1 MEFHFNERATIE
13 LYNEELGTF
22 REIVRLAADRLAS
35 APAHQMRGVPLQR
48 QAGLTG
54 VDLFR
59 VHKMLEDLGKKLGLD
74 ITEKTWERKSD
85 PDSKPTLDTIF
96 LAFVSTGATPNLPD

>member
-1 MEFHFNERATIE
+1 MEMHFHQRATIE
-13 LYNEELGTF
+13 LHNEEADTF
-22 REIVRLAADRLAS
+22 RQIVRLAAERLAS

-59 VHKMLEDLGKKLGLD
+59 VRSMLEKMGQRFGLD
-74 ITEKTWERKSD
+74 ITEETWRTADTDKRAGAFPLSD
-85 PDSKPTLDTIF
+85 PVAVVAVLRCTD
-96 LAFVSTGATPNLPD
+96 GE